1 VAHTFKGRI
10 KIKPAYVSK
19 NIIIMTLNIK
29 LNKSLK
35 VEETHVTLAM
45 VTSLMGN
52 LPSNKL
58 CERKP
63 WFIFVL

>member
-1 VAHTFKGRI
+1 
-10 KIKPAYVSK
+10 
-19 NIIIMTLNIK
+19 MTLNIK

-35 VEETHVTLAM
+35 AEETHVTLAM